1 MQKKKTFRK
10 IISSFLALVIM
21 LTMLPMH
28 AFSKTSGNLYG
39 DINGD
44 AKIDLR
50 DALAFRKHIA
60 KGETSDFKFANADVN
75 TDKCAD
81 LKDLIM
87 LQKYLAEWDIRL
99 GPELLTVSFFDGDEI
114 IDVLPAEMYSP
125 LKEVPSTAKSSKANA
140 TLLGYYTDK
149 DFTEPFYSEDPVMK
163 NMDVYARYQEME
175 RAEQLNL
182 TSFAQM
188 DQSPELSFDIVRV
201 EGDVEPGDAAVLTV
215 KDGSDYVAINISDED
230 GDGVYTVNAPEGFHE
245 GCSYELT
252 LADGWIFN
260 GKEETIRTASFS
272 IAMEEVENL
281 QMNDD
286 IIYIKDTDA
295 ISYKVDGQLYE
306 ELTSDKITENGGT
319 FEYDFAS
326 ALSVED
332 ILCIYVGTKP
342 TERDTKNGRE
352 VLDPAVYV
360 EVSAVDGTRVS
371 FVPLDAE
378 SQEKIYNVPDNF
390 PITVEALPTEDT
402 GSVNICGL
410 DRDMYANMMEGPEG
424 TYDYALQKIGV
435 GDFITLYTSTD
446 AITSEEDLYYAKIT
460 AYDAASGKIGYE
472 KTTKQAILESMD
484 LYSKVEV
491 AGSDLI
497 TEEEKDEIEE
507 ELLSQVEQ
515 SDFAEEAVYLL
526 SEMVTKT
533 DGFKSN
539 MAVQEYLLSDEN
551 GNPLSHEQIQLMN
564 IGGNFKLQDKINLS
578 VKLITKGKELHYGGG
593 TQLAIKVGAKFAVD
607 VDDEAQVVICLDATF
622 VEEVSIKP
630 SVKGSLVTKE
640 ILFIPIPIGVQ
651 VNASVDIKNYTA
663 FSFEAE
669 VSTVKEGETIEKTTV
684 ESNLF
689 DLMDK
694 TSQVTDVSE
703 DYLALIQG
711 LMDKY
716 SEMVERE
723 TEWIQIVDEEI
734 ASAEVCVF
742 GICIGV
748 SADFIVRMDMSIAIG
763 SDLEYEVGKRYNF
776 WFKIGLFK
784 PSAGSSTMDLLDEHF
799 AFRFYVMGKI
809 GVKAG
814 VQAKLYAGIGSGKIA
829 SVGITAELGPYLKL
843 YGFFVYEYTKYRSAN
858 MQEWTS
864 RERMEGALYLDF
876 GLYFILGFEASA
888 LGDLFSCSYDFL
900 NEEIPLLTAGR
911 HHYYY
916 GNAYEAQEDEQV
928 IVRDE
933 DEDSQNGITMV
944 LPESILA
951 LSYVDLETGIHGSEP
966 LNYSDYI
973 YTVSNRNFSVDPQ
986 TGVISVTVPEDVRFM
1001 ECPLTITY
1009 RHSKLPFSNF
1019 DMSVTVPLV
1028 WTNLTDEELNEYY
1041 TASVRVGNVE
1051 DGYKTVWS
1059 KRVLKNQEFDLPDE
1073 ETIRNLIGWSDAK
1086 YVASSGYGDIETEKL
1101 TLIQDRVYDY
1111 EIDYKEYPVTV
1122 EGIQNADGTT
1132 RSAVYYAK
1140 YGERFDFSDLV
1151 DTGTNIEG
1159 ETYTKFFQ
1167 VTTAASVNVNGE
1179 EQVLDLAQPVSG
1191 KMAEALANGVTA
1203 TASYLDNSVTATFVF
1218 NGIDFDNVAVKLKK
1232 GSVPTYDFVTPV
1244 LNLVESVKVDGE
1256 GTSVVAMDPD
1266 TNSLGV
1272 VNAPITINLECE
1284 TVVRKLVTITFD
1296 SRGGSEVP
1304 TLIRKQGTILPVLDS
1319 PKRTGYTFRGWY
1331 KDNTCTE
1338 KFTDTKVPDENIT
1351 LYAKWTPNDYTVTFD
1366 VNGGNELTEEQ
1377 ASKVVTYDDTYG
1389 TLPAPTRSHYGF
1401 IGWFTD
1407 RTGGTEVTSETGVS
1421 IVEEQTLYAHWVE
1434 LKDIPESVFDFGG
1447 REEYTYTTY
1456 TERKPDYSFNPQ
1468 DGEIYQESDFTFQ
1481 YKIQGESEYISGL
1494 PVQGGTYDV
1503 LVTRSADNVYEK
1515 FEKYYTSVLKINYI
1529 SFDVNACWYK
1539 VKVRERTKTGSSH
1552 TLDVNIDWS
1561 NGSSSSGN
1569 MDIDK
1574 DWNEWSC
1581 SKYGVRPTKFKGQGQ
1596 GSAGLDRTMY
1606 LNVNVYDIAGNGK
1619 QVYSSEKYWSAK
1631 DPKFDEAISGL
1642 PNVDTSANGINVDS
1656 CSKIQVN
1663 LTTYGVNGAL
1673 SGLEY
1678 TVDNPAV
1685 TVKGSKLLIDGS
1697 KLSNKDT
1704 TINVKCN
1711 GKTITIFH
1719 VTRNDV

>member
-1 MQKKKTFRK
+1 MQKKKTFKK
-10 IISSFLALVIM
+10 IVSSFLVLVTV
-21 LTMLPMH
+21 LTMLPMDSY
-28 AFSKTSGNLYG
+28 ARTSGNLYG

-44 AKIDLR
+44 TKIDLK
-50 DALAFRKHIA
+50 DALDFRKHIVN
-60 KGETSDFKFANADVN
+60 GETSGFKFANADVN
-75 TDKCAD
+75 TDQYAD

-87 LQKYLAEWDIRL
+87 LHKYLAEWDIRL

-114 IDVLPAEMYSP
+114 IDVLPAEMYYP

-140 TLLGYYTDK
+140 VLLGYYTDEN
-149 DFTEPFYSEDPVMK
+149 FTEPFYSEDPVMK
-163 NMDVYARYQEME
+163 NMDVYAQYQEME
-175 RAEQLNL
+175 RDEQLNL

-188 DQSPELSFDIVRV
+188 DQSPYLSFDIVRV
-201 EGDVEPGDAAVLTV
+201 EGEVEPVNAATLTI

-230 GDGVYTVNAPEGFHE
+230 GDGVYTVKAPEGFHE

-281 QMNDD
+281 QMSED
-286 IIYIKDTDA
+286 IVYIKDTEN
-295 ISYKVDGQLYE
+295 ISYQVGGQVYE
-306 ELTSDKITENGGT
+306 ELSSDEITGAGGT
-319 FEYDFAS
+319 FEYEDA
-326 ALSVED
+326 ATLSVED

-342 TERDTKNGRE
+342 TERDTKNGSE

-360 EVSAVDGTRVS
+360 EVSAIDGTTVS

-378 SQEKIYNVPDNF
+378 GQKKIYNVPDNF
-390 PITVEALPTEDT
+390 PIKVQVLPTEDV
-402 GSVNICGL
+402 GSVNIADL
-410 DRDMYANMMEGPEG
+410 DRDMYANMMEGSEG
-424 TYDYALQKIGV
+424 TYDYALQKIAV

-446 AITSEEDLYYAKIT
+446 TITSEEDLYYAKIT
-460 AYDAASGKIGYE
+460 EYNAETGEIGYE

-484 LYSKVEV
+484 LYSKVDV

-497 TEEEKDEIEE
+497 TEEEKEEIEE

-515 SDFAEEAVYLL
+515 SGFAEDAVSIL
-526 SEMVTKT
+526 SEVVTKT
-533 DGFKSN
+533 DGFKNN
-539 MAVQEYLLSDEN
+539 MTVQEYLLSDEE
-551 GNPLSHEQIQLMN
+551 GNPLSDEQIQAMN
-564 IGGNFKLQDKINLS
+564 ISGNFKLQDKINLS
-578 VKLITKGKELHYGGG
+578 VKLITKGKDLHYSGG
-593 TQLAIKVGAKFAVD
+593 TQLAIKVGAKFAID
-607 VDDEAQVVICLDATF
+607 VDDEAQVVICLNATF

-651 VNASVDIKNYTA
+651 VNASIDIKNYTA

-669 VSTVKEGETIEKTTV
+669 VSTLKEGETIEKTTV

-689 DLMDK
+689 DLMDQ
-694 TSQVTDVSE
+694 TSHVTEVTDE
-703 DYLALIQG
+703 YLELIQG

-814 VQAKLYAGIGSGKIA
+814 VQAKLYVGIGSGKVA

-858 MQEWTS
+858 MQDWTS
-864 RERMEGALYLDF
+864 TERMEGALYLDF

-888 LGDLFSCSYDFL
+888 LGNLFSYSYDFL
-900 NEEIPLLTAGR
+900 NEEIPLLTAGK

-916 GNAYEAQEDEQV
+916 GNAYKVQEDEQV

-933 DEDSQNGITMV
+933 DEDSETGITMT
-944 LPESILA
+944 LPKSMLA
-951 LSYVDLETGIHGSEP
+951 LSYLEMDTGLHGSEP

-973 YTVSNRNFSVDPQ
+973 YTVSNRNFSIDPD

-1001 ECPLTITY
+1001 ECALTITY

-1073 ETIRNLIGWSDAK
+1073 ETIRNLIGWSDEK
-1086 YVASSGYGDIETEKL
+1086 YIASSGYGDMETEKL
-1101 TLIQDRVYDY
+1101 TLIQDRAYDY
-1111 EIDYKEYPVTV
+1111 EIDYKEYPITV

-1159 ETYTKFFQ
+1159 EIYTKFFQ
-1167 VTTAASVNVNGE
+1167 VTTTASVNVNGE
-1179 EQVLDLAQPVSG
+1179 EQVLDLTLPVRG
-1191 KMAEALANGVTA
+1191 KIAEVLTNGVTA
-1203 TASYLDNSVTATFVF
+1203 TANYLDNSVTATFVF
-1218 NGIDFDNVAVKLKK
+1218 NGVDFDNVSVKLKK
-1232 GSVPTYDFVTPV
+1232 GSAPTYDFMTPI
-1244 LNLVESVKVDGE
+1244 LNLVESVNVDGE
-1256 GTSVVAMDPD
+1256 GTSVVGMDPD

-1284 TVVRKLVTITFD
+1284 TVVRKLVTLTFD
-1296 SRGGSEVP
+1296 SKEGSEVP

-1319 PKRTGYTFRGWY
+1319 PQRTGYTFGGWY
-1331 KDNTCTE
+1331 KDDACTE
-1338 KFTDTKVPDENIT
+1338 KFTDTKVPDEDTI
-1351 LYAKWTPNDYTVTFD
+1351 LYAKWMPNNYTVTLD

-1377 ASKVVTYDDTYG
+1377 ASKVATYDDTYG
-1389 TLPAPTRSHYGF
+1389 TLPVPTRSHYGF

-1407 RTGGTEVTSETGVS
+1407 RTGGTQVTSETAVS
-1421 IVEEQTLYAHWVE
+1421 IVADQTLYAHWVE
-1434 LKDIPESVFDFGG
+1434 LKDIPDTIFDFGK

-1468 DGEIYQESDFTFQ
+1468 NGEIYQEFDFTFQ
-1481 YKIQGESEYISGL
+1481 YKIQGESRYISGL

-1503 LVTRSADNVYEK
+1503 LVTRPADNVYEK

-1529 SFDVNACWYK
+1529 SFDVNACWYE

-1552 TLDVNIDWS
+1552 TLDVNIGWS
-1561 NGSSSSGN
+1561 NGTSSSGN

-1606 LNVNVYDIAGNGK
+1606 LNVNVYDVAGNGK

-1631 DPKFDEAISGL
+1631 DPKFDVDISGF
-1642 PNVDTSANGINVDS
+1642 PNVNTSASGINVDS
-1656 CSKIQVN
+1656 CSKIEVN

-1673 SGLEY
+1673 SSLEY
-1678 TVDNPAV
+1678 TVDDPAV

-1697 KLSNKDT
+1697 KLSNKNT
-1704 TINVKCN
+1704 TITVKCN
-1711 GKTITIFH
+1711 GKTISSFN